1 VPSAA
6 ESFTERWARI
16 VVERDLDALAAI
28 LCDDVVLHSPV
39 LHRPTEGRL
48 AVGVLLSHVV
58 EVLEP
63 LRYTGAYDD
72 GADGVVLRFAARVTA
87 DDGRELDVEGVDV
100 FALDADGRVR
110 ELTVL
115 LRPLSAV
122 QAVGARMRE
131 RLLGS

>member
-1 VPSAA
+1 MGAA
-6 ESFTERWARI
+6 GSFAERWTQI
-16 VVERDLDALAAI
+16 VAERDLDALGVI

-39 LHRPTEGRL
+39 LHRPIEGRP

-63 LRYTGAYDD
+63 LRYTADYDD
-72 GADGVVLRFAARVTA
+72 GADGVVLRFTARVAA

-100 FALDADGRVR
+100 FSLDAEGRVR
-110 ELTVL
+110 ELTVM
-115 LRPLSAV
+115 LRPLSAL

-131 RLLGS
+131 RLLDA